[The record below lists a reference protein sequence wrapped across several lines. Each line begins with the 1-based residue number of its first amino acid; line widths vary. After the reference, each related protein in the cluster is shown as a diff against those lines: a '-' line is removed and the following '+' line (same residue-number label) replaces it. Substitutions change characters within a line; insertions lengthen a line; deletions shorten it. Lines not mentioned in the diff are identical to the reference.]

1 ASRTSTAPSAP
12 SWTRATS
19 ASWSW
24 SPTGTGIGWG
34 HPMRRERSLELID
47 TQAGGDVSR
56 VVIAGIE
63 PLPGASALQTARY
76 PQRAGG
82 GLRRRLSSEPYGAPA
97 MSVDL
102 IVEPGH
108 PQAQAG
114 YIIME
119 AMGYPMYSGSNTICV
134 ATALLQSGMIE
145 M

>member
-1 ASRTSTAPSAP
+1 
-12 SWTRATS
+12 
-19 ASWSW
+19 
-24 SPTGTGIGWG
+24 
-34 HPMRRERSLELID
+34 MRHERSLELID

-56 VVIAGIE
+56 VVTAGIE
-63 PLPGASALQTARY
+63 PIPGATALEKARFL
-76 PQRAGG
+76 QHEGD
-82 GLRRRLSSEPYGAPA
+82 GLRRLLLSEPYGDPA
-97 MSVDL
+97 MSVVL

-145 M
+145 KIGRASCRERV